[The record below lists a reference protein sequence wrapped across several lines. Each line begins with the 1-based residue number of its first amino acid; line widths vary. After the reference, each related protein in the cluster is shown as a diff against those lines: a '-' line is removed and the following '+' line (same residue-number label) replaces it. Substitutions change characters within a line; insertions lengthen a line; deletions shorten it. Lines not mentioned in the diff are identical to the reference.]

1 MSAKSLIDDKDRKDL
16 GAGILFYDGKKI
28 LLLKNAKG
36 LWSLPG
42 GHAKHGESPWECA
55 KRETKEETGHDTHDF
70 FDQIRQDNEKM
81 IYHTFFVNSSSF
93 PVRISDEHEDWD
105 WIDLKKISKLKL
117 QPKFKK
123 NLKKILTILKKTK
136 V

>member
-1 MSAKSLIDDKDRKDL
+1 MNVKLLIQDKDRKDL

-42 GHAKHGESPWECA
+42 GHAKQGETPWECA
-55 KRETKEETGHDTHDF
+55 KREVKEETGHKANDF
-70 FDQIRQDNEKM
+70 FDKIKTGNDKM
-81 IYHTFFVNSSSF
+81 TYHTFFVKSSRFS
-93 PVRISDEHEDWD
+93 VRISDEHEDWD
-105 WIDLKKISKLKL
+105 WVDFKKINKLKL

-123 NLKKILTILKKTK
+123 NLKKIEEILKN